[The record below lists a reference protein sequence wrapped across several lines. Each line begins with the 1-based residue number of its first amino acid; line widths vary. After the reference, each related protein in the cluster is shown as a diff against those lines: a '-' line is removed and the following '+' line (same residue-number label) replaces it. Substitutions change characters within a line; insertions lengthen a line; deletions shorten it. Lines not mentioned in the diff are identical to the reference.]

1 RRPKVLPSLTHIPAS
16 TPFIILVPAKAGSHR
31 AALDPLK
38 NGSRP
43 LPGPKFTR
51 YPTTARSG
59 EFALRRKDGLFLR
72 DDIED
77 PILAFVNV
85 EDELADEGL
94 VILLTQRLV
103 ALREVV
109 AFLQFETF
117 QRLDQLWRVF
127 ASTKSR
133 FLHSELERV

>member
-1 RRPKVLPSLTHIPAS
+1 MSPQAPPLKSLSRRKPGPTAP
-16 TPFIILVPAKAGSHR
+16 PF
-31 AALDPLK
+31 DPLK
-38 NGSRP
+38 FGSRP
-43 LPGPKFTR
+43 LPGSKLTR

-59 EFALRRKDGLFLR
+59 EFAFRRKDGLFLR

-94 VILLTQRLV
+94 VILLAQRLV
-103 ALREVV
+103 ALREII
-109 AFLQFETF
+109 AFLHFEAF

-127 ASTKSR
+127 ASAEFR
-133 FLHSELERV
+133 FFHP